1 MALCSPLCSLCL
13 LVHRIRTTH
22 LQAQRLPQVITT
34 AERLRANGSHR
45 LYVLCDNERS
55 TEPRC
60 RVIGFIKVGEKT
72 LFLYNRSGQMKEETP
87 TCVLDFYV
95 HESCQRCG
103 HGKSALPPPSR
114 HRALPPQS
122 PTAPASTITNACH
135 HHTSPFVHLSA
146 DRPPP
151 HHVHHNHST
160 LLLFTPSPHIHT
172 SPPPLFVNCARR
184 WCKLVV
190 LVRAHCV
197 HFAHERRKGSVRPRA
212 RRGRDISTRA
222 CH

>member
-1 MALCSPLCSLCL
+1 VALCSPLCSVCL
-13 LVHRIRTTH
+13 LVHRIRTAH

-60 RVIGFIKVGEKT
+60 RVVGFIKVGEKT

-103 HGKSALPPPSR
+103 HGERALPPPSA
-114 HRALPPQS
+114 HVILRALPCLPAPL
-122 PTAPASTITNACH
+122 PTLATTTLHLSYVCQQIAL
-135 HHTSPFVHLSA
+135 HHTTSTTTTAHSSSSHHLHT
-146 DRPPP
+146 PTY
-151 HHVHHNHST
+151 HHR
-160 LLLFTPSPHIHT
+160 LF
-172 SPPPLFVNCARR
+172 L
-184 WCKLVV
+184 
-190 LVRAHCV
+190 
-197 HFAHERRKGSVRPRA
+197 
-212 RRGRDISTRA
+212 
-222 CH
+222 